1 MNKFNIG
8 DKVLLAPGSEYF
20 GKSDHNPANIKGT
33 VIELYEQLD
42 IYTHFIKVHWDTGNM
57 NTYRG
62 EDLVSVKDV
71 EPKLLYTIGFFGDPK
86 NGTFDSLGSAKFE
99 LEKQTYK
106 EPKLKV
112 SCNQSIP
119 GYKSANY
126 LGTELLIKDG
136 HYYIATDEDGYVY
149 SFMHKPTYDEDDGIW
164 SDECGD
170 IEVELLIRA
179 EVIENP
185 KNSLVEL

>member
-1 MNKFNIG
+1 MSEFNIG
-8 DKVLLAPGSEYF
+8 DKVLLAPGSQYF
-20 GKSDHNPANIKGT
+20 GKSDHNPSDVKGI
-33 VIELYEQLD
+33 VIELYPQIDED
-42 IYTHFIKVHWDTGNM
+42 THFIKVQWDSGYT

-62 EDLVSVKDV
+62 EDLVSAKNI
-71 EPKLLYTIGFFGDPK
+71 EPKILYTIGFFGDPK
-86 NGTFDSLGSAKFE
+86 NGTFASLHTANLE
-99 LEKQTYK
+99 LEKLTYK

-112 SCNQSIP
+112 SYKQHIP
-119 GYKSANY
+119 GYKSVNY
-126 LGTELLIKDG
+126 LGVELLVKDD
-136 HYYIATDEDGYVY
+136 HYYIATDEDGDIY

>member
-62 EDLVSVKDV
+62 EDLVSV
-71 EPKLLYTIGFFGDPK
+71 
-86 NGTFDSLGSAKFE
+86 
-99 LEKQTYK
+99 
-106 EPKLKV
+106 
-112 SCNQSIP
+112 
-119 GYKSANY
+119 
-126 LGTELLIKDG
+126 
-136 HYYIATDEDGYVY
+136 
-149 SFMHKPTYDEDDGIW
+149 
-164 SDECGD
+164 
-170 IEVELLIRA
+170 
-179 EVIENP
+179 
-185 KNSLVEL
+185 